1 MVLGLTAINWI
12 ILIPATLV
20 WPLVA
25 VVVIVYVVANRS
37 AKRHEESAD
46 AAQRQALLDAAAAGQ
61 HWRRQLRALGP
72 ATAA

>member
-25 VVVIVYVVANRS
+25 IVLYPIWRS
-37 AKRHEESAD
+37 AKRHEHAD
-46 AAQRQALLDAAAAGQ
+46 EAQRRALLEAAATKQA
-61 HWRRQLRALGP
+61 P
-72 ATAA
+72 SSEN